1 MSEQPAPKPGR
12 QNVTPIAQSAFLAL
26 LKQREKQDIATY
38 GTSLQ
43 TENGRDAIQ
52 DALEECVDLWQYLVQ
67 IRLEHAERVARIVTL
82 QDRIAA
88 LDAEIA
94 RLKGGQP

>member
-1 MSEQPAPKPGR
+1 MSDQPMPKAGAID
-12 QNVTPIAQSAFLAL
+12 VTPVARGAFLAL
-26 LKQREKQDIATY
+26 LKQREQKGIATY
-38 GTSLQ
+38 GRSLQ

-52 DALEECVDLWQYLVQ
+52 AAMEECVDLWQYLVQ
-67 IRLEHAERVARIVTL
+67 IRLEHAARVARIAAL
-82 QDRIAA
+82 QDKIAS